1 MRPLRSMTG
10 FGSAQGALSER
21 LLASVRLSSVNARF
35 LEPAVRIVP
44 RLEIDELDPAV
55 RRVLAE
61 AIERGRVQVAIE
73 LRPAGAPAAALQL
86 HWEVAEALV
95 AALRDRP
102 AGLELAPLSLRDLLA
117 LPGFAEG
124 GALVLADAEREALL
138 GLVAAARDALV
149 REREREAAAL
159 VPGIRAVL
167 AELVGFHRWAGS
179 VNEEVA
185 AALLAR
191 LRERLS
197 RLLADAAVPE
207 ERLVVEAGML
217 ADRADVSE
225 EVERMGAHLDHL
237 DALLTAGSP
246 VGKKL
251 DFLLQELL
259 REVNT
264 TASKCREVGVGERV
278 VAAKAALEKLREQF
292 ANLE

>member
-35 LEPAVRIVP
+35 LEPAVRVVP
-44 RLEIDELDPAV
+44 RLEIDELDAAV

-61 AIERGRVQVAIE
+61 GVERGRVQVAVE
-73 LRPAGAPAAALQL
+73 LRPAGTPAAALQL

-102 AGLELAPLSLRDLLA
+102 AGLDLAPLSLRDLLA

-124 GALVLADAEREALL
+124 GALVLAETERDALL
-138 GLVAAARDALV
+138 GVLAAARDALV

-159 VPGIRAVL
+159 VPGIRAVVG
-167 AELVGFHRWAGS
+167 ELHSFRRWVKS
-179 VNEEVA
+179 VNDEVG

-191 LRERLS
+191 LRERIA

-225 EVERMGAHLDHL
+225 EVERMGAHLEHL
-237 DALLTAGSP
+237 EGLLAAGGP

-264 TASKCREVGVGERV
+264 TASKCREAGVGERV

>member
-1 MRPLRSMTG
+1 MTG

-35 LEPAVRIVP
+35 LEPAIRIVP
-44 RLEIDELDPAV
+44 RIEVDELDAAV

-61 AIERGRVQVAIE
+61 GIERGRVQVAIE
-73 LRPAGAPAAALQL
+73 LRSAGPPAAALQL

-102 AGLELAPLSLRDLLA
+102 VGLDLAPLSLRDLLA

-124 GALVLADAEREALL
+124 GALVLTDAEREALL
-138 GLVAAARDALV
+138 GILAAAREALV

-159 VPGIRAVL
+159 EPGIRAVL
-167 AELVGFHRWAGS
+167 AELVAFHRWARS
-179 VNEEVA
+179 VNAEVG
-185 AALLAR
+185 AALLVR
-191 LRERLS
+191 LRERLA
-197 RLLADAAVPE
+197 RLLEGTAVPE
-207 ERLVVEAGML
+207 ERLVVEAGIL

-237 DALLTAGSP
+237 DALLAAGGP

-259 REVNT
+259 REINT